1 MSSLLDQFSTYA
13 TKVDDTL
20 VSSVTSCGD
29 TSRESVR
36 GAARVIKKKH
46 SKQWRPRGIM
56 KGVRRENIRTSRARK
71 HVRFSDKVEYF

>member
-1 MSSLLDQFSTYA
+1 MSSLLDQFSTYV

-20 VSSVTSCGD
+20 VSSVTSYGD

-46 SKQWRPRGIM
+46 SKRWRPRGIM
-56 KGVRRENIRTSRARK
+56 KGVRRVHKCRK